1 MASSAIKARLNF
13 LAASA
18 HLYSSAAP
26 ATSAHLM
33 LECKRF
39 ATSNGIEMKETES
52 KPSCGACGTVLVSGL
67 TSRTFV
73 AGPRR
78 SKKAQ
83 LKSRHKAQAMQ
94 GVASKLVIS
103 KCLVCRRSTKTPLM
117 TATRSGIS
125 GPKSSGSRPLPS
137 ATSLPKEVNS
147 SATNIAGHE
156 THKVSSANLSSKKRA
171 KARKQSGLQAMLEK
185 SKIPDTQSPGFG
197 LELMD
202 FMMKA

>member
-1 MASSAIKARLNF
+1 MVSSAIKARLNF

-18 HLYSSAAP
+18 HLYSSVAP

-33 LECKRF
+33 LECKRV
-39 ATSNGIEMKETES
+39 ATGNDVTLKETEPKS
-52 KPSCGACGTVLVSGL
+52 SCGACGTVLVSGW

-73 AGPRR
+73 AGSRR

-83 LKSRHKAQAMQ
+83 LKSRHKAQVMQ

-117 TATRSGIS
+117 TATRSGVS
-125 GPKSSGSRPLPS
+125 GTKSSGSRPLPS
-137 ATSLPKEVNS
+137 ATSLSKEANS
-147 SATNIAGHE
+147 SATNTAEHE
-156 THKVSSANLSSKKRA
+156 TQKVPSANLSSKKRA

-185 SKIPDTQSPGFG
+185 SKIPDTQSSGFG

-202 FMMKA
+202 LMTKA